1 MHLNKLIGHISYINF
16 AVYICQR
23 KNLLEA
29 KASKIKEKLNLH
41 LWKKILQGSRTPE
54 TNPVFFLLS
63 SIHIFPL
70 ISSNFLCQIWD
81 IWSISYL
88 IFLLCL
94 WPVMPHLISWKWCFF
109 TQICGV
115 FVHFQYTMAL
125 ALALFLIFPLP
136 RESQLPLRSFCLQ
149 PPRLPAYLPLSFT
162 HCTGTTSLTLISM
175 CTSWSPKGPGCKDP
189 AAGEGSSIR
198 IIHLVGSWRNLCLS
212 LNIFTS
218 SKCNPQD

>member
-41 LWKKILQGSRTPE
+41 LWRKILHGSRTPE

-115 FVHFQYTMAL
+115 FCPFSIHHGSCSGSFSHFSPPQRVSVTSQKLLSSASKAACLSSIELHAL
-125 ALALFLIFPLP
+125 Y
-136 RESQLPLRSFCLQ
+136 RNHESHSHFHVQELVTQRTWLQRSRGWGGKQHSHHSSGGELEK
-149 PPRLPAYLPLSFT
+149 PLSF
-162 HCTGTTSLTLISM
+162 
-175 CTSWSPKGPGCKDP
+175 
-189 AAGEGSSIR
+189 
-198 IIHLVGSWRNLCLS
+198 
-212 LNIFTS
+212 
-218 SKCNPQD
+218 SKYFH